1 MCYSM
6 LHRWQVPFTV
16 QKKNQILIDLRIFE
30 IFRKRHFIMSN
41 SNQNIWECLMKCSN
55 LNCHCHKRSLIINL
69 RYLFL
74 KYSTKHFHQNVFLQ
88 IYKTISRRVRD
99 VYFDG
104 KPITTDNLDRA
115 HILLSDVFVLY
126 GIDLSARL
134 HAKNLNART
143 FFSKYDANNRL

>member
-1 MCYSM
+1 MFEFE
-6 LHRWQVPFTV
+6 LPLPQTF
-16 QKKNQILIDLRIFE
+16 IDYKSEVFV
-30 IFRKRHFIMSN
+30 FKVF
-41 SNQNIWECLMKCSN
+41 
-55 LNCHCHKRSLIINL
+55 HKT
-69 RYLFL
+69 FPPD
-74 KYSTKHFHQNVFLQ
+74 FFLQ